1 MDVTESIFWQN
12 LLLAV
17 LLVPSVVGI
26 GVSTYYAQKQQRS
39 GKGKARSTT
48 SLKDE

>member
-12 LLLAV
+12 FLLAV
-17 LLVPSVVGI
+17 FLVPSVVGI

-39 GKGKARSTT
+39 EKGKPRSTT
-48 SLKDE
+48 PVKDK

>member
-17 LLVPSVVGI
+17 FLVPSVVGI
-26 GVSTYYAQKQQRS
+26 GVSTYHAQKQQRRE
-39 GKGKARSTT
+39 KGKPRPEAPP
-48 SLKDE
+48 KGE